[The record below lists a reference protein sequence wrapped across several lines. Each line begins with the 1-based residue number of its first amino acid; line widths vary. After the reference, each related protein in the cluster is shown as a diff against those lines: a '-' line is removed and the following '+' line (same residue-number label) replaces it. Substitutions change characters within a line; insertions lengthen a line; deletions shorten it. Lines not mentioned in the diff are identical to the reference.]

1 MSAMKSLVLLAVL
14 SAFACVADAETVVN
28 IVNFVRASEPRLPM
42 DLVTPLREEVKLN
55 TQYHLPNTILLQYD
69 ALLDDELMSVAKSA
83 EQDLTEYGVWIEAVR
98 PLVEKVG
105 LKWRGRADWAWD
117 WHIVPGFLMAYT
129 HEERKLL
136 IDELFRLFRE
146 KFGRHPE
153 SVGSWLIDAWS
164 MDYMVRT
171 YGVKGFGICREQDNT
186 DAYGLRGG
194 YSNGLYYPSRKNMLS
209 AAVDMENAVKAPVFR
224 LLTPDPIFNYGG
236 SIDSGVVN
244 FGCPTIE
251 PVWYS
256 GSHPKVVDWYFRVYT
271 DPRNVNL
278 SYMQIGQENSFG
290 WREIGKGLPY
300 QIRKVAELRE
310 QGKIT
315 VEKMGDTA
323 KRFLADHPEN
333 CVQTQIATENW
344 TPRPV
349 KSVWY
354 NSRYYR
360 ANLILDHAALRFRD
374 IHVMCDDYE
383 EPFLDKVCD
392 SWQALYY
399 TPPVA
404 DEYLAGRGKGFDPL
418 TFLGAFTD
426 ITVERRGKDE
436 LVVRCKAVTGDK
448 VSVTFTE
455 RGIDVRGAE
464 FTKPLPKPAL
474 SFEGFSYRFGLSDRT
489 AAKDGFT
496 MNFAGK
502 SGPRLSVFHNH
513 VADMAREKGVSIAE
527 AVKAAKAWG
536 IEGVDVFS
544 AFDHGEAEKILAAGM
559 EPSTYIMSA
568 DFAHTNDA
576 EKVEKALAFVKRTG
590 CPRIM
595 LVAGYFNEGESRET
609 AWQAMK
615 PRIESLVSRA
625 AEMKVKVELEDFD
638 DRMQV
643 VGSSEHLRRAFA
655 EIPELGHVFDT
666 GNYSYWKED
675 ASAALREFRARIGHV
690 HVKDVSPEGRSV
702 ASGTGVL
709 PIRDLVVDLKN
720 GGYSNWLTIECFGVT
735 NVWDTI
741 ETSARFLRRAVSAE

>member
-1 MSAMKSLVLLAVL
+1 MNAMKSLVLLAVL

-28 IVNFVRASEPRLPM
+28 IVNFVRASEPRFPM

-83 EQDLTEYGVWIEAVR
+83 EPDLTEYGVWIEAVR

-129 HEERKLL
+129 QAERKLL
-136 IDELFRLFRE
+136 IDELFRLFKE
-146 KFGRHPE
+146 KFGRYPE

-164 MDYMVRT
+164 MDYMEKT

-209 AAVDMENAVKAPVFR
+209 AAVNMENAVMAPVFR
-224 LLTPDPIFNYGG
+224 LLTPDPIYNYGG
-236 SIDSGVVN
+236 SYPDIAN

-256 GSHPKVVDWYFRVYT
+256 GSHTNVIDWYFRVYT

-290 WREIGKGLPY
+290 WREIKKGLPM
-300 QIRKVAELRE
+300 QIKKVSELRE

-323 KRFLADHPEN
+323 KRFIADHPQN
-333 CVQTQIATENW
+333 CVQTQIATEDWN
-344 TPRPV
+344 RRM

-360 ANLILDHAALRFRD
+360 ANLVLVDGVSLRFRD
-374 IHVMCDDYE
+374 IHMMCDDYT
-383 EPFLDKVCD
+383 EPFLDKVCN

-404 DEYLAGRGKGFDPL
+404 DEYLEKQGKGFDQL
-418 TFLGAFTD
+418 IFLGMYTD
-426 ITVERRGKDE
+426 ISVEREGEDT
-436 LVVRCKAVTGDK
+436 LVVHCKAATGNKVT
-448 VSVTFTE
+448 VTFTE

-464 FTKPLPKPAL
+464 FMKPLPKAEL
-474 SFEGFSYRFGLSDRT
+474 SFDGFSYRFGLEDRT

-513 VADMAREKGVSIAE
+513 VADMAREKGVSIPE

-559 EPSTYIMSA
+559 KPSTYILSA
-568 DFAHTNDA
+568 DFAHTDDA

-595 LVAGYFNEGESRET
+595 LVAGYFRDGETREA

-615 PRIESLVSRA
+615 PRIESLVKRA
-625 AEMKVKVELEDFD
+625 AELKVRVELEDFD

-675 ASAALREFRARIGHV
+675 AVAALREFRARIGHV
-690 HVKDVSPEGRSV
+690 HVKDVSSEGRSV
-702 ASGTGVL
+702 AAGTGVL
-709 PIRDLVVDLKN
+709 PIREMIVELKK
-720 GGYSNWLTIECFGVT
+720 GGYSDWLTIECFGAT
-735 NVWDTI
+735 NMWETV
-741 ETSARFLRRAVSAE
+741 ETSARFLRN